1 VLFWFTSVLPLLL
14 AVEGILFVED
24 IKRQKAE
31 FDVTRK
37 DMAWFIKDGTIQL
50 VFGILMAVSLFCL
63 EGLRVLW
70 PESFVEGALP

>member
-1 VLFWFTSVLPLLL
+1 MLFWFTSVLPLLL

-37 DMAWFIKDGTIQL
+37 DMARFIKDGTIQL

-70 PESFVEGALP
+70 PLA